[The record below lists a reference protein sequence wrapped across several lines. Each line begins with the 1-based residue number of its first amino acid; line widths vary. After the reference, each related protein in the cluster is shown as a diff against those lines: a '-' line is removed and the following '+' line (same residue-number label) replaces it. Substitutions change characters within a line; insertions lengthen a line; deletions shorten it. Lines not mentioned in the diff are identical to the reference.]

1 MIQRIQSIW
10 LLLASAL
17 LFLTL
22 KFSFYSGN
30 ILNPDNSKKYE
41 YLTSF
46 ARIPLL
52 LLTFLLGLLCL
63 VTVFLFKNRKLQ
75 LKLIILAI
83 VLAIGEIA
91 LFFKYASEF
100 VANEGNYDL
109 GALLVLPVPIFL
121 ILASR
126 GIYKDEKLIKSLDR
140 LR

>member
-1 MIQRIQSIW
+1 MIQRIQSLW
-10 LLLASAL
+10 LLLASL
-17 LFLTL
+17 LVFLTL

-30 ILNPDNSKKYE
+30 ILNPDNTKKYE

-63 VTVFLFKNRKLQ
+63 VTLFLFKNRKLQ
-75 LKLIILAI
+75 MKLIILAI
-83 VLAIGEIA
+83 ILAIGEIA
-91 LFFKYASEF
+91 LFFKYSAEF
-100 VANEGNYDL
+100 IANEGSYGL
-109 GALLVLPVPIFL
+109 GTVLVVLVPILL

-126 GIYKDEKLIKSLDR
+126 GVYKDEKLIKSLDR